1 MHVLRGL
8 RSLVLR
14 VKTPPPIW
22 MEARCGSVASITSPN
37 WSIPEACHQ
46 TVRDGG
52 YFSSIKPAKRHFQR
66 QGWKVI
72 DNTWWCPACATLME
86 N

>member
-8 RSLVLR
+8 RPFVLW
-14 VKTPPPIW
+14 VKTPPTIW
-22 MEARCGSVASITSPN
+22 MEARCGSVVSITP
-37 WSIPEACHQ
+37 
-46 TVRDGG
+46 T
-52 YFSSIKPAKRHFQR
+52 KRHFQR